1 MIKLFIERLE
11 EATVHTWKSI
21 LKYIDEKLD
30 DHNRRIIEIEKN
42 KLLKELDKRVSEL
55 EKSYD
60 KTRMEVENGTENRKF
75 WKKTILTAVIGIII
89 GWIATMI
96 GIV

>member
-30 DHNRRIIEIEKN
+30 DHNRRIIEIEKY
-42 KLLKELDKRVSEL
+42 KLLNDLEKRVLEL